1 MINYKPFQQIAQTL
15 LSACKAEE
23 LKGTEALL
31 GAFSEQQ
38 IQGMKTMINAAYN
51 QEKVD
56 LETYQYVSACCRTFD
71 NWNSRTLLERYT
83 CMHVISAL
91 SKINV

>member
-31 GAFSEQQ
+31 SAFSKEQ
-38 IQGMKTMINAAYN
+38 IAAMVTMINAAYD
-51 QEKVD
+51 QKKVD
-56 LETYQYVSACCRTFD
+56 KETLDFVKECTSSHEVWTCC
-71 NWNSRTLLERYT
+71 TLLDRYT

-91 SKINV
+91 SKVNV